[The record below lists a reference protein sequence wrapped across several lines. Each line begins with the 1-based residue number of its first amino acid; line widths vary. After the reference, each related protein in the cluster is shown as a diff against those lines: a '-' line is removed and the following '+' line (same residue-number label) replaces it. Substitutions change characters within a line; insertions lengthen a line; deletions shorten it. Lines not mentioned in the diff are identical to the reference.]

1 MRPKKIMIADDD
13 AAIVDV
19 MELILSF
26 EGYEVKSTLKGE
38 TLLEMENDFPD
49 LLLLD
54 IWLSGWDGRE
64 ICKKLKKK
72 QASKETVI
80 ILTSASKD
88 IELSALEA
96 GADDFIAKPFDIDD
110 LVGKVKKQLERE

>member
-1 MRPKKIMIADDD
+1 MQPKKIMIADDD

-26 EGYEVKSTLKGE
+26 EGYEVKSTMKGE
-38 TLLEMENDFPD
+38 TLLEIKDNFPD
-49 LLLLD
+49 LILLD

-64 ICKKLKKK
+64 ICKKLK
-72 QASKETVI
+72 QNTDSNTII

-88 IELSALEA
+88 IELAAIES
-96 GADDFIAKPFDIDD
+96 GADDFIAKPFDIDY
-110 LVGKVKKQLERE
+110 LIRKVKKHLP